1 MAAAFRFPRKSRL
14 LLLST
19 WIAVLLNRGGTAQS
33 SSGSFEPLGIR
44 GDRAYFSQLPFES
57 VDMVTGNLNLSF
69 TDLVLPGNAGM
80 NVTIVRSMN
89 FGGGATGP
97 SWSVGPAGLPIALF
111 GASAPAAGPWY
122 VGVVMADGGRRAV
135 PHQSGVD
142 TYVLDNFMR
151 VTLSSRTVEL
161 PNGWIATYE
170 TGTGL
175 IEAELQEVHDPY
187 GNSITAYWLSR
198 PGGAPTLATKINRLE
213 LRGGNE
219 GVRTVYINYDA
230 TGARAE
236 SLQSE
241 GRTWSYSYTDGNLT
255 SVAPPAGPPRTTR
268 RCASCRRPG

>member
-1 MAAAFRFPRKSRL
+1 MANVPSTVRCSRHVHE
-14 LLLST
+14 S
-19 WIAVLLNRGGTAQS
+19 GGRAQT
-33 SSGSFEPLGIR
+33 SSGSFEPLGVR

-69 TDLVLPGNAGM
+69 TDLVVPGNAGM

-97 SWSVGPAGLPIALF
+97 SWSVGPAGLPIALL

-135 PHQSGVD
+135 PHQNGVD
-142 TYVLDNFMR
+142 TYLLDNFMR

-170 TGTGL
+170 TGTDL
-175 IEAELQEVHDPY
+175 IEAELQNVHDPY

-198 PGGAPTLATKINRLE
+198 PGPFE
-213 LRGGNE
+213 W
-219 GVRTVYINYDA
+219 YF
-230 TGARAE
+230 
-236 SLQSE
+236 
-241 GRTWSYSYTDGNLT
+241 
-255 SVAPPAGPPRTTR
+255 TTR
-268 RCASCRRPG
+268 ALERSASACRSRSTRHCAK